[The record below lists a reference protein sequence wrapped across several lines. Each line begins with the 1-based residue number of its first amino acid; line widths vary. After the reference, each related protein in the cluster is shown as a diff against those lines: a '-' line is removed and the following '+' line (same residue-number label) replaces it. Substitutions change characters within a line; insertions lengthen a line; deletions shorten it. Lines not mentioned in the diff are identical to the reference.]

1 MNKLLKNQ
9 KVYTLFRSLRPWLG
23 MIILFIILRYTGALS
38 GISSM
43 AQSALFHSGALEADP
58 ENIKADAAFDYAF
71 KLKDLTGKT
80 IPASDF
86 KNKTIFLNIWATW
99 CGPCKMEMPSI
110 QKLYNSVDHD
120 KVIFIML
127 SIDTPDKHEKVVKFI
142 QDNRY
147 TFPVFVPEGAL
158 PNQLQVPSIPTTFVI
173 SPAGKVVEKRAGAA
187 NYDTPEFKKLL
198 EELSM

>member
-9 KVYTLFRSLRPWLG
+9 KVNTLFRSLRPWLG

-38 GISSM
+38 GIASM
-43 AQSALFHSGALEADP
+43 AQSALFHSGAL
-58 ENIKADAAFDYAF
+58 DAGAVETMAEKEFDYAF
-71 KLKDLTGKT
+71 KLKDITGKT
-80 IPASDF
+80 ISVSDF

-110 QKLYNSVDHD
+110 QKLYNSLDHD

-127 SIDTPDKHEKVVKFI
+127 SIDTPDKDQKVIKFI
-142 QDNRY
+142 QDNNY
-147 TFPVFVPEGAL
+147 TFPVFRPEGAL
-158 PNQLQVPSIPTTFVI
+158 PSQLQVPSIPTTFVI
-173 SPAGKVVEKRAGAA
+173 SPAGKVVSKRAGAA

-198 EELSM
+198 EELSL